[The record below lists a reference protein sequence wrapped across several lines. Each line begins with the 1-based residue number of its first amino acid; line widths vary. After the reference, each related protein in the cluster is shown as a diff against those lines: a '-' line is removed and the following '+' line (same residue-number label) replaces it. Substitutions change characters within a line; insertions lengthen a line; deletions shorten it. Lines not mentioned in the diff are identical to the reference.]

1 MKTLMLLV
9 LVAAL
14 GSSVCHKADVRK
26 WEELP
31 NDIAG
36 NLKRIPDSD
45 VLVSIAPI
53 ADPNPEPSPIF
64 ARACSE
70 RQDYWVQV
78 IYPVTVCSRLDL
90 VPGTFMAD
98 APPRRSGPRATTV
111 TKIYK
116 LSAFEGQ
123 PLTSPFGCQTRSGP
137 FIAQI
142 TKTTA
147 CNSAQ
152 SCEMVI
158 LGVPSCPTCPP
169 FFWSGDQCEDKNRPA
184 EVRFIEPTVAHGP
197 PRFSPC
203 NALTHCGSTPD

>member
-14 GSSVCHKADVRK
+14 GSSVCHKSDVRK

-78 IYPVTVCSRLDL
+78 IYPVTICTRLDL
-90 VPGTFMAD
+90 VPGTFIAD
-98 APPRRSGPRATTV
+98 APPRRSGPRVTTV
-111 TKIYK
+111 TKTYK

-123 PLTSPFGCQTRSGP
+123 PLTSPFGCQTYSGP

-142 TKTTA
+142 TKTIA
-147 CNSAQ
+147 CNGAQ

-158 LGVPSCPTCPP
+158 IGVPACPTCPP
-169 FFWSGDQCEDKNRPA
+169 FVWSGDQCEDKNRPA
-184 EVRFIEPTVAHGP
+184 EVRFIEPTFAHGP
-197 PRFSPC
+197 PRLSPC
-203 NALTHCGSTPD
+203 NAVTHCGSTPD